1 MGLPS
6 AYARPVPES
15 DGFDRESALPL
26 ALLDRNATIRRVVA
40 IAADTLEVDVAFAA
54 LVVDDLDTLQVVA
67 TSGTWALE
75 DLLVPAGRGLGG
87 RVAMLRHPV
96 CLDDYAA
103 APEITHDF
111 DVQVAQEGI
120 RALAAAPI
128 THGHQFQGVL
138 YAGSRTP
145 GAIAPEQ
152 LAVLA
157 KLARQAGVALGV
169 ADRAQDMA
177 DVAVHE
183 ERRRVAL
190 TLHDSLGATLFTIG
204 AAVRTLRADVGPDG
218 PIADRLA
225 YIEEQT
231 ALASATVRRT
241 LLALSTSPAD
251 IALGVAL
258 QSDCRAFAERTGI
271 ESRALAMGTLPNLA
285 PTQTRE
291 LLHATR
297 EALLNVEKHAQARSV
312 VVSAYASDGGVS
324 VVIADDGVGPDGRG
338 ESGDGLGLMAARER
352 LSRLGGRLQVT
363 AGDEGGCT
371 VRAWIPA

>member
-1 MGLPS
+1 VRS
-6 AYARPVPES
+6 ERETTS
-15 DGFDRESALPL
+15 DGDGLDRESALTL
-26 ALLDRNATIRRVVA
+26 ALLDRNAAIRRVVA
-40 IAADTLEVDVAFAA
+40 NTAEALDVEVAFAA

-67 TSGTWALE
+67 TAGTWSLG
-75 DLLVPAGRGLGG
+75 DLVIPAGRGLGG
-87 RVAMLRHPV
+87 RVALLRHPIAV
-96 CLDDYAA
+96 DDYAA

-128 THGHQFQGVL
+128 THGHLFLGVL
-138 YAGSRTP
+138 YGGSREP
-145 GAIAPEQ
+145 GALGRGHVQ
-152 LAVLA
+152 HLAR
-157 KLARQAGVALGV
+157 LARQAGLALGV

-190 TLHDSLGATLFTIG
+190 ALHDSLGATLFSIG

-218 PIADRLA
+218 QLAERLA

-241 LLALSTSPAD
+241 LLALSTSPSE

-291 LLHATR
+291 LLLATR
-297 EALLNVEKHAQARSV
+297 EALLNVEKHSQARSV
-312 VVSAYASDGGVS
+312 IVTAYAADGGVS
-324 VVIADDGVGPDGRG
+324 VVITDDGVGPAT
-338 ESGDGLGLMAARER
+338 STNGDGLGLMAARER
-352 LSRLGGRLQVT
+352 LSRLGGRLQID

>member
-1 MGLPS
+1 MT
-6 AYARPVPES
+6 ES
-15 DGFDRESALPL
+15 DGFDRESALTL
-26 ALLDRNATIRRVVA
+26 ALLDRNAAIRRVVA
-40 IAADTLEVDVAFAA
+40 IATETLAVDVAFAA
-54 LVVDDLDTLQVVA
+54 LVVDDLDTLQIVA
-67 TSGTWALE
+67 TAGTWSLG
-75 DLLVPAGRGLGG
+75 DLLIPAGRGLGG
-87 RVAMLRHPV
+87 RVALLRHPIAV
-96 CLDDYAA
+96 DDYAA
-103 APEITHDF
+103 AADITHDF
-111 DVQVAQEGI
+111 DVQIAQEGV

-138 YAGSRTP
+138 YAGSREP

-152 LAVLA
+152 LQSLA
-157 KLARQAGVALGV
+157 RLARQAGLALGV

-190 TLHDSLGATLFTIG
+190 ALHDSLGATLFTIG

-218 PIADRLA
+218 QIGERLA

-241 LLALSTSPAD
+241 LLALSTSPSE

-258 QSDCRAFAERTGI
+258 QADCRAFAERTGI
-271 ESRALAMGTLPNLA
+271 ESRALSMGTLPSLA

-291 LLHATR
+291 LLLATR
-297 EALLNVEKHAQARSV
+297 EALLNVEKHSQARSV
-312 VVSAYASDGGVS
+312 IVSAYASDGGVS
-324 VVIADDGVGPDGRG
+324 VVITDDGVGPANRPAGAG
-338 ESGDGLGLMAARER
+338 EDGLGLMAARER
-352 LSRLGGRLQVT
+352 LSRLGGRLQVN

-371 VRAWIPA
+371 VRAWVPA